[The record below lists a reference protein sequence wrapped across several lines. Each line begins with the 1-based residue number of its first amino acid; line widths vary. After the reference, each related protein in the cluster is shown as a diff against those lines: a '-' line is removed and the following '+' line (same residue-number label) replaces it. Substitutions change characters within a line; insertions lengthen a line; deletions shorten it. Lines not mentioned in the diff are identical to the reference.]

1 MVRSVASWISWLAT
15 LTGLWLLYVGAF
27 DRVDVVAGILAAAVA
42 ATAEEVVRR
51 QGLLRF
57 RLEPEWVASAWRLP
71 FRIFWEFGL
80 VMVAIART
88 AVRGRKPFRS
98 RFETIPL
105 PAAGD
110 EPAAAGRRAWSAW
123 AFTLSPNSYVVDVD
137 RGARQA
143 LVHALLPT
151 GSRGRVT

>member
-1 MVRSVASWISWLAT
+1 MVRSVASWSCWLAL

-42 ATAEEVVRR
+42 ATAAEVVRR

-57 RLEPEWVASAWRLP
+57 RLEPQWVMSAWRVP

-80 VMVAIART
+80 ATVAFGRT
-88 AVRGRKPFRS
+88 LVRRRKPFRS
-98 RFETIPL
+98 GFETVPL

-110 EPAAAGRRAWSAW
+110 EPGFRAWAAW
-123 AFTLSPNSYVVDVD
+123 AFTLSPNAYVVDVD
-137 RGARQA
+137 RGARQT
-143 LVHALLPT
+143 LVHALLLSR
-151 GSRGRVT
+151 SRGRLP